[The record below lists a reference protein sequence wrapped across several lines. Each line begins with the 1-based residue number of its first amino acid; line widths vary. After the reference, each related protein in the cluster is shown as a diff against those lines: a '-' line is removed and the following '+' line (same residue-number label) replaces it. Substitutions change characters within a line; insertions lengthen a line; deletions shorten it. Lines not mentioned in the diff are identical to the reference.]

1 MSRQVIEPLT
11 PAARLSFSVR
21 DAVTVTRRFVLRE
34 IADPQA
40 IILGIIMPVVMVV
53 LFVYVFG
60 SSISVPGGHYRS
72 YLMSGMF
79 AQGTVFSIGAVA
91 VAVAADMREGVIARF
106 KTMPIARS
114 SVLVGR
120 SIATIITSIPGLT
133 VMTVSAYVV
142 GWRPLG
148 GVGDTIGAFA
158 LLFLFGW
165 AMRWIGAAIG
175 LFASGPESAN
185 QLTVLP
191 ALLLGFV
198 SNVFVDPAR
207 MPAWLRVIADWNP
220 VSAVAAAA
228 RQLFRTGQAST
239 PSNVWTL
246 QHPVITTVAMAGLLV
261 AVVAPLAVRRYSR
274 TSL

>member
-1 MSRQVIEPLT
+1 
-11 PAARLSFSVR
+11 
-21 DAVTVTRRFVLRE
+21 
-34 IADPQA
+34 
-40 IILGIIMPVVMVV
+40 
-53 LFVYVFG
+53 
-60 SSISVPGGHYRS
+60 
-72 YLMSGMF
+72 
-79 AQGTVFSIGAVA
+79 

-148 GVGDTIGAFA
+148 GLGDTIGAFA

-207 MPAWLRVIADWNP
+207 MPAWLRVVADWNP

-228 RQLFRTGQAST
+228 RELFGTAQA

-246 QHPVITTVAMAGLLV
+246 QHPVITTVAMAVLLV

-274 TSL
+274 TSR